1 MDDVDWER
9 LIDQL
14 GRGDCAPF
22 LGAGACAGTLP
33 TGAALSNQY
42 ALRYG
47 YPFSDAGDLA
57 RVMQYGEAVVRDPVD
72 LKETVCGHLRSHGR
86 PPVTDPGEPH
96 RLLAGFPL
104 TTFLT
109 TNYDDFLAEALRAE
123 GKDPHVA
130 VSPWWDT
137 DPGAAPLL
145 PEPTVERPIVYHLH
159 GSWAE
164 PASLVLTEAD
174 YLTYLVNM
182 VDAVATDG
190 RHPLPIPILRA
201 MTTRPLLF
209 VGYSL
214 QDWTFRVLFHGLVR
228 NTPRS
233 NKRRHV
239 SVQLMPEVSR
249 PTGGTGSTGSAK
261 STESAESKA
270 RRYITH
276 YLDRWNIS
284 IFLGTA
290 SEFCAELR
298 RRMGRTS

>member
-1 MDDVDWER
+1 M
-9 LIDQL
+9 
-14 GRGDCAPF
+14 
-22 LGAGACAGTLP
+22 
-33 TGAALSNQY
+33 
-42 ALRYG
+42 
-47 YPFSDAGDLA
+47 
-57 RVMQYGEAVVRDPVD
+57 
-72 LKETVCGHLRSHGR
+72 
-86 PPVTDPGEPH
+86 
-96 RLLAGFPL
+96 
-104 TTFLT
+104 
-109 TNYDDFLAEALRAE
+109 
-123 GKDPHVA
+123 
-130 VSPWWDT
+130 
-137 DPGAAPLL
+137 
-145 PEPTVERPIVYHLH
+145 ERPVVYHLH

-164 PASLVLTEAD
+164 PSSLVLTESD

-190 RHPLPIPILRA
+190 RHPLPTPILRA

-239 SVQLMPEVSR
+239 SVQLMPEIN
-249 PTGGTGSTGSAK
+249 GSAAGAGD
-261 STESAESKA
+261 AEAARDKA

-290 SEFCAELR
+290 SEFCSELR
-298 RRMGRTS
+298 RRMGRTP